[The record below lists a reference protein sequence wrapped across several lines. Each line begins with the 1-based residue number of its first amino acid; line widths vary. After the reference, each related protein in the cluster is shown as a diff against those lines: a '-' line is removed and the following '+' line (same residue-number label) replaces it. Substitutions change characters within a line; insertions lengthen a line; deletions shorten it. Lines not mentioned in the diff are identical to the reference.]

1 MITRIGH
8 TAIRARDAERTAAF
22 YIDMLDMKEAFRLYQ
37 PDGSLGCIYICAAPG
52 QFIEIFTGG
61 SREGAEG
68 GDLIGPCH
76 MCYEVEDAAAACEEL
91 RRRGAPIDVEL
102 KTGKSKCIQ
111 FWTHDPDGNK
121 VELMQL
127 PPESL
132 QAQANA
138 RLYPQK

>member
-1 MITRIGH
+1 MIKRIGH
-8 TAIRARDAERTAAF
+8 TAIRAQDAEKTAAF
-22 YIDMLDMKEAFRLYQ
+22 YIEMLDMQEAFRLYN
-37 PDGSLGCIYICAAPG
+37 PDGSLGCIYVYAAPG

-61 SREGAEG
+61 KSPAGEG
-68 GDLIGPCH
+68 GDLIGHCH

-102 KTGKSKCIQ
+102 KEGKSKCLQ
-111 FWTHDPDGNK
+111 FWTHDPDGNR

-132 QAQANA
+132 QAQAIA
-138 RLYPQK
+138 RLQP